1 MRRER
6 QWRPRRVRWY
16 HGLFRMMDSLLSI
29 VVLLGA
35 AAVLVMALSPWEG
48 DTRPAP
54 VGQDALRIYTRQPE
68 PAPSANQPEPAPP
81 TDQPEP
87 VPPTDRPEPAPSAD
101 QPEPVP
107 PANQPEPI
115 PTELA
120 PAEPIDKDSWELLLV
135 NRWNPL
141 PEGYSIQTVELRNGL
156 RVDERCYQDLQAMMD
171 ACRAEGLSPVICSAY
186 RTQEY
191 QERLY
196 RAETERW
203 LERGYSQS
211 DAEEEAG
218 KSVAVPGTSEHQLGL
233 AVDIVDMNNQ
243 RLDESQERTDV
254 QIWLMAHSWEYGFIL
269 RYPSGKS
276 EITGIIYE
284 PWHYRYVGREHAERI
299 DTLNVCLEEYL
310 SGAF

>member
-68 PAPSANQPEPAPP
+68 PAPSANQPEP
-81 TDQPEP
+81 
-87 VPPTDRPEPAPSAD
+87 
-101 QPEPVP
+101 VP

-115 PTELA
+115 PTEPA

-171 ACRAEGLSPVICSAY
+171 TCRAEGLSPVICSAY

-243 RLDESQERTDV
+243 RLDESQ
-254 QIWLMAHSWEYGFIL
+254 
-269 RYPSGKS
+269 
-276 EITGIIYE
+276 
-284 PWHYRYVGREHAERI
+284 
-299 DTLNVCLEEYL
+299 
-310 SGAF
+310 

>member
-68 PAPSANQPEPAPP
+68 PAPSANQPEPVPP

-87 VPPTDRPEPAPSAD
+87 
-101 QPEPVP
+101 
-107 PANQPEPI
+107 I
-115 PTELA
+115 PTEPA

>member
-54 VGQDALRIYTRQPE
+54 VGQDALRIYPRQPE
-68 PAPSANQPEPAPP
+68 PAPSAN
-81 TDQPEP
+81 
-87 VPPTDRPEPAPSAD
+87 

-115 PTELA
+115 PTEPA

-171 ACRAEGLSPVICSAY
+171 TCRAEGLSPVICSAY

>member
-1 MRRER
+1 MRKGSHRKMV
-6 QWRPRRVRWY
+6 RRGR
-16 HGLFRMMDSLLSI
+16 GTAPECLLLMAMLL
-29 VVLLGA
+29 LLGA
-35 AAVLVMALSPWEG
+35 ASAAVLSPG
-48 DTRPAP
+48 SDVPSPPAVQSDPLADQLAQSVASSGGSLTPP
-54 VGQDALRIYTRQPE
+54 VQKGYVPGRDPE
-68 PAPSANQPEPAPP
+68 PSSGDWAL
-81 TDQPEP
+81 
-87 VPPTDRPEPAPSAD
+87 
-101 QPEPVP
+101 
-107 PANQPEPI
+107 I
-115 PTELA
+115 
-120 PAEPIDKDSWELLLV
+120 LV
-135 NRWNPL
+135 NAETPL
-141 PEGYSIQTVELRNGL
+141 PENCAIQTVTLSNNL
-156 RVDERCYQDLQAMMD
+156 QVDLRCYPDLQAMMD

>member
-68 PAPSANQPEPAPP
+68 PAPSANQPEP
-81 TDQPEP
+81 
-87 VPPTDRPEPAPSAD
+87 
-101 QPEPVP
+101 VP

-115 PTELA
+115 PTEPA

>member
-54 VGQDALRIYTRQPE
+54 VGQDALRLYPRQ
-68 PAPSANQPEPAPP
+68 
-81 TDQPEP
+81 
-87 VPPTDRPEPAPSAD
+87 PEPAPSAD

-115 PTELA
+115 PTEPA

>member
-68 PAPSANQPEPAPP
+68 PAPSANQPEP
-81 TDQPEP
+81 
-87 VPPTDRPEPAPSAD
+87 
-101 QPEPVP
+101 VP

-115 PTELA
+115 PTEPA

-284 PWHYRYVGREHAERI
+284 PWHYRYVGKEAAKEI
-299 DTLNVCLEEYL
+299 YEAGICLEEYL
-310 SGAF
+310 NA